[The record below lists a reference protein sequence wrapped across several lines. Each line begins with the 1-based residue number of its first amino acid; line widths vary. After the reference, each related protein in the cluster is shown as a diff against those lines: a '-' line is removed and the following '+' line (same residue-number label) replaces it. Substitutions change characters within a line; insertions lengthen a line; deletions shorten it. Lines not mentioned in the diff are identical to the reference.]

1 MKMRRRLAA
10 AAGLALALLWVGRAR
25 AEVVELL
32 DGSKM
37 FGTLLHY
44 YDGLFTFRVSGG
56 TLVKIPADKVKAIRF
71 KLPKPRPALSTPAK
85 TFWRQRKA
93 FLRGDLQTF
102 VDCYSLQYQTLL
114 MHQLGA
120 MPAEQLLAMKRQLE
134 HVKFRIRS
142 TRYKG
147 NMAFLELS
155 QSDGKNSATVT
166 LQFVKENGEWKMVMP
181 AGMLP
186 AGPSAGGSGR

>member
-1 MKMRRRLAA
+1 MRLKLVTVLLAT
-10 AAGLALALLWVGRAR
+10 LVGTGSAR

-56 TLVKIPADKVKAIRF
+56 ALVKIPADKVKAIRF

-85 TFWRQRKA
+85 TFWRQHKA

-102 VDCYSLQYQTLL
+102 VDCFSLQYQTLL

-120 MPAEQLLAMKRQLE
+120 MPPEQLLAMRRQLE
-134 HVKFRIRS
+134 RTKFRIRS
-142 TRYKG
+142 TKYKG
-147 NMAFLELS
+147 NMAFLEVS
-155 QSDGKNSATVT
+155 QSDGQNRATAT

-186 AGPSAGGSGR
+186 AGSSAGGRNR